1 MSRREAD
8 HRRANRERMRLA
20 RRTES
25 QEQREVRLAMNAE
38 RQQQQRANESVEERE
53 GRRARNS
60 QSMQFRRFSESV
72 EEGQQ
77 QRIAN
82 AERQARRRSNA
93 SSVDRNAE
101 RARNAQRQR
110 SLRTRESSTDR
121 RQRRSIAR
129 DAAERRANQLRMSSM
144 GIARRATEWPLP
156 HYLGRMH
163 VECRNCGAFHF
174 PQEQVGPAS
183 YGFNSC
189 CNFGRVNLQL
199 FEEFPAEIRRLF
211 EEQDEV
217 SAHFRAKIRNYNS
230 GLAMA
235 SMTATVET
243 PHGGGPYC
251 FRVHGQVYHSTG
263 ALRPLPGQPATF
275 AQIYIF
281 DTEDAAD
288 ELAGR
293 PCNRECRRDL
303 FVLLYDVMQRNNIF
317 AQSYRMMEEIV
328 REEEERALQE
338 NRQHLPVKM
347 VFEVRNSDDRRR
359 YNVATSNE
367 VAAVFKGTDD
377 EIEGDRRL
385 IVSERSGQLSF
396 ITDYDP
402 KCDPLCYPLLFPRGE
417 YGWHPGMEKQR
428 VQGRKRSKLTQRE
441 YYAYLLFPRNHFNP
455 IHHAGKLMQQFVVDS
470 WVKIEQNRLK
480 FIRQNQ
486 ARLRMDTYRGL
497 QDFMIADES
506 DGGPPGRNIILP
518 ASYTGSPRDMIA
530 KYQDAMS
537 IVARYG
543 KPDLFITMTCNPQWK
558 EIQES
563 LFPGQA
569 PSDRPD
575 IVARVFKLKLDALLD
590 DLCKK
595 HILGEV
601 AAHIWV
607 VEFQK
612 RGLPHAH
619 ILIILKETWKP
630 RTAADVDEIVCAELP
645 DKQTD
650 PTLFEIVSKQMMH
663 RPCGALNPS
672 SPCMID
678 GKCSKKFPKEFT
690 NDTTMGSDGYPRYR
704 RRDDGRFVM
713 CRGVRLS
720 NTSVVPYNPYLSRK
734 YGCHINVEVCSS
746 ITSVKYLYKYVYKGH
761 DRARIRIHQEVDE
774 QQQCIVDEVKAHLD
788 TRYVCAPEG
797 AHRVLEYPMQGR
809 SDHVERLPVHL
820 EEQQNVTFQ
829 PGEEE
834 QAIAAEH
841 NTKLTAW
848 FELNRLTG
856 KLIARAYSLE
866 SHRIASLAESSRQ
879 LCYHQI
885 PEHYTWNDSMK
896 KWQERRQRSRVVG
909 RMYYVS
915 PKDFERFALRL
926 LLLYQKGAT
935 SFADLRSINNRS
947 YDTYVEAARAAGFL
961 NDDSFYE
968 SSMDEAKMFHMPS
981 ELRSFFA
988 SLICFCEVANPR
1000 SLWDR
1005 FKHDL
1010 SEDYRNQGVRAEDAE
1025 SLAFHDIAAKTALNA
1040 VILKDVLHLDYDQV
1054 TRAPNVQDYA
1064 AHKRNGEANYAKLN
1078 EEQKIVVDAVLAAVH
1093 GSGNRCFFVD
1103 GPGGTGKTFVYN
1115 TIYDLLLG
1123 EKKNVACVAW
1133 SGIAASL
1140 LPEGRTVS
1148 STFKLNPSDKNL
1160 MSTMTRQCSLAKE
1173 LKKLDVV
1180 IWDEAPMAPKQA
1192 LEAVDH
1198 LLRDITQT
1206 DIIFGNKIMLLGG
1219 DFRQVLPVVRK
1230 GGRAEMVAACIKNSP
1245 LWCHF
1250 TQYLLKTNMRVSG
1263 PASDWKKY
1271 ILNIGDG
1278 KEPVNENGE
1287 MAVPQDLLCTGSL
1300 VNEIFAPFLNGQCSD
1315 LSEIAILTPKN
1326 AESLHISNYILD
1338 LMPGSTV
1345 IYNSVD
1351 SIVTEDPKDMLNLP
1365 TEFLNRMTP
1374 AGFPPHELR
1383 IKIGSIVMLLRN
1395 LDLKEGL
1402 CNGTRLSVVQT
1413 GDRVLG
1419 CIFACGSRKGRY
1431 VLIPRIDNYYNQD
1444 LPFTLKRRQ
1453 FPLRLCFAITINKS
1467 QGQTFERVG
1476 ICLND
1481 QIFSH
1486 GQLYVALSRA
1496 RSKEGVKIES
1506 KSGLMHNVV
1515 YPEVLQNSDEEGEN
1529 VAISPVSSGTT

>member
-25 QEQREVRLAMNAE
+25 QEHREVRLAMNAE
-38 RQQQQRANESVEERE
+38 RQQQRRAIESMEEGERRRALNAEHMQLLRANESSDERE
-53 GRRARNS
+53 GRRSRNS
-60 QSMQFRRFSESV
+60 QSMQFRRSSESV
-72 EEGQQ
+72 QERQQ
-77 QRIAN
+77 RRIAN
-82 AERQARRRSNA
+82 ADRQARRRSNA
-93 SSVDRNAE
+93 SSLDRNAE
-101 RARNAQRQR
+101 RARNAQRQL
-110 SLRTRESSTDR
+110 SLRARESSTDR

-129 DAAERRANQLRMSSM
+129 DATERRANQLRMSSM
-144 GIARRATEWPLP
+144 GIARRAAEWPSP

-183 YGFNSC
+183 NGFNSC
-189 CNFGRVNLQL
+189 CNFGRVNLRPFQ
-199 FEEFPAEIRRLF
+199 EFPTEIQRLF
-211 EEQDEV
+211 EERDEV

-243 PHGGGPYC
+243 PHGVGPYC

-263 ALRPLPGQPATF
+263 ALRPLPGQPTTF

-281 DTEDAAD
+281 DTEDAAN

-338 NRQHLPVKM
+338 NRPHLPVKM

-367 VAAVFKGTDD
+367 VAAVFKGTDE

-385 IVSERSGQLSF
+385 IISERSGQLSF

-441 YYAYLLFPRNHFNP
+441 YYAYLLFPRNYFNP

-486 ARLRMDTYRGL
+486 ARLRMDTLRGL
-497 QDFMIADES
+497 QDFMIADESNGGES

-558 EIQES
+558 EVQES
-563 LFPGQA
+563 LFSGQA

-590 DLCKK
+590 YLCKK

-601 AAHIWV
+601 AAYIWV

-619 ILIILKETWKP
+619 ILIILNEAWKP
-630 RTAADVDEIVCAELP
+630 RTAADVDDIVCAELP

-650 PTLFEIVSKQMMH
+650 PTLFEIISKQMMH

-672 SPCMID
+672 SPCMVD
-678 GKCSKKFPKEFT
+678 GKCSKNFPKEFT
-690 NDTTMGSDGYPRYR
+690 NDTTMGSDGYPKYR

-720 NTSVVPYNPYLSRK
+720 NTSVVPYNPHLSRK

-761 DRARIRIHQEVDE
+761 DRARIRIHQEVDG
-774 QQQCIVDEVKAHLD
+774 QQEVIVDEVKAHLD

-797 AHRVLEYPMQGR
+797 AHRILEYPMQGR

-820 EEQQNVTFQ
+820 EEQQNVTFL
-829 PGEEE
+829 PGQEA

-856 KLIARAYSLE
+856 KPITQAYSLE
-866 SHRIASLAESSRQ
+866 ANGIALLAESSRQ

-885 PEHYTWNDSMK
+885 PEHYTWNDNMK

-926 LLLYQKGAT
+926 LLLYRKGAT

-947 YDTYVEAARAAGFL
+947 YDTYVEAARAAGYL
-961 NDDSFYE
+961 DDDSFYE
-968 SSMDEAKMFHMPS
+968 SSMDEAKTFHMPS

-1040 VILKDVLHLDYDQV
+1040 VILKDVLHLDYDQ
-1054 TRAPNVQDYA
+1054 
-1064 AHKRNGEANYAKLN
+1064 
-1078 EEQKIVVDAVLAAVH
+1078 
-1093 GSGNRCFFVD
+1093 
-1103 GPGGTGKTFVYN
+1103 
-1115 TIYDLLLG
+1115 
-1123 EKKNVACVAW
+1123 
-1133 SGIAASL
+1133 
-1140 LPEGRTVS
+1140 
-1148 STFKLNPSDKNL
+1148 
-1160 MSTMTRQCSLAKE
+1160 
-1173 LKKLDVV
+1173 
-1180 IWDEAPMAPKQA
+1180 
-1192 LEAVDH
+1192 
-1198 LLRDITQT
+1198 
-1206 DIIFGNKIMLLGG
+1206 
-1219 DFRQVLPVVRK
+1219 
-1230 GGRAEMVAACIKNSP
+1230 
-1245 LWCHF
+1245 LWRHF
-1250 TQYLLKTNMRVSG
+1250 TQYRLKTNMRVTG
-1263 PASDWKKY
+1263 PASDWKRY

-1278 KEPVNENGE
+1278 KEPVSENGE
-1287 MAVPQDLLCTGSL
+1287 MAVPEDLLCTGSL

-1338 LMPGSTV
+1338 LMPGNTV

-1351 SIVTEDPKDMLNLP
+1351 SIVTEDPKDMLNIP

-1374 AGFPPHELR
+1374 PGFPPHELR

-1395 LDLKEGL
+1395 LDFKEGL

-1506 KSGLMHNVV
+1506 KNGLMHNVV
-1515 YPEVLQNSDEEGEN
+1515 YPEVLQNSDEEDEN
-1529 VAISPVSSGTT
+1529 VTIPPVSSGTT

>member
-1 MSRREAD
+1 MNINWLATAVCRIHRPLVVGKTLPHSEFSYGSPHFCAYSTMSRREAN
-8 HRRANRERMRLA
+8 HRRSNRERMRLA
-20 RRTES
+20 RRNES
-25 QEQREVRLAMNAE
+25 QAQREVRLTMNAE
-38 RQQQQRANESVEERE
+38 RQQQQRALESTEEGDVRRAFNAERMQLRRANETMDERE

-60 QSMQFRRFSESV
+60 QSMQFRRSSESV
-72 EEGQQ
+72 EGIQQ
-77 QRIAN
+77 RRIAN
-82 AERQARRRSNA
+82 ADRQMRRRSNA
-93 SSVDRNAE
+93 SSVDRDAE
-101 RARNAQRQR
+101 RVRNAQRQL
-110 SLRTRESSTDR
+110 SLRARESSTDR

-129 DAAERRANQLRMSSM
+129 DAAVRRAHQLRMSSM
-144 GIARRATEWPLP
+144 GIARRATELPSP
-156 HYLGRMH
+156 HYLGRMN

-183 YGFNSC
+183 QGFNSC

-199 FEEFPAEIRRLF
+199 FQDFPMEIRGLF
-211 EEQDEV
+211 EGQDEL

-243 PHGGGPYC
+243 PHGRGPYC
-251 FRVHGQVYHSTG
+251 FRVHGQVYHSTS

-281 DTEDAAD
+281 DTEDAAN

-293 PCNRECRRDL
+293 PCNRDCRRDL
-303 FVLLYDVMQRNNIF
+303 FVLLYDVMQRENIF

-328 REEEERALQE
+328 REEEERARQE
-338 NRQHLPVKM
+338 NREHLPVKM
-347 VFEVRNSDDRRR
+347 VFEVRSTDDRRR

-367 VAAVFKGTDD
+367 IAAVFKGTDD

-402 KCDPLCYPLLFPRGE
+402 KCDPLCYPLLFPRGQH
-417 YGWHPGMEKQR
+417 GWHPGMEKRR
-428 VQGRKRSKLTQRE
+428 VEGRKRSKLTQRE
-441 YYAYLLFPRNHFNP
+441 YYAYLLFLRNQFNP

-486 ARLRMDTYRGL
+486 AQLRVDTYRGL
-497 QDFMIADES
+497 QDFMLADES
-506 DGGPPGRNIILP
+506 DGGPPGRIILP

-558 EIQES
+558 EIQEA
-563 LFPGQA
+563 LFPGQT

-595 HILGEV
+595 HVLGEV
-601 AAHIWV
+601 VAYIWV

-619 ILIILKETWKP
+619 ILLILNEAWKP
-630 RTAADVDEIVCAELP
+630 RTATDVDDIVCAALP

-650 PTLFEIVSKQMMH
+650 AILFEIVSKQMMH

-678 GKCSKKFPKEFT
+678 GKCSKNFPKEFT
-690 NDTTMGSDGYPRYR
+690 NDTTMDNDGYPKYR

-734 YGCHINVEVCSS
+734 YVCHINVEVCSS
-746 ITSVKYLYKYVYKGH
+746 ITSVKYLYKQFY
-761 DRARIRIHQEVDE
+761 
-774 QQQCIVDEVKAHLD
+774 
-788 TRYVCAPEG
+788 
-797 AHRVLEYPMQGR
+797 
-809 SDHVERLPVHL
+809 
-820 EEQQNVTFQ
+820 
-829 PGEEE
+829 
-834 QAIAAEH
+834 
-841 NTKLTAW
+841 
-848 FELNRLTG
+848 
-856 KLIARAYSLE
+856 
-866 SHRIASLAESSRQ
+866 
-879 LCYHQI
+879 YHQI
-885 PEHYTWNDSMK
+885 PEHYTWNDQMK

-926 LLLYQKGAT
+926 LLLYRKGAT
-935 SFADLRSINNRS
+935 SFTDLRSIDSRS
-947 YDTYVEAARAAGFL
+947 YDTYVEAARAAGYL

-968 SSMDEAKMFHMPS
+968 NSMDEAKEFHMPS

-1000 SLWDR
+1000 NLWDR

-1010 SEDYRNQGVRAEDAE
+1010 SEDFRNQGIRAEDAE

-1054 TRAPNVQDYA
+1054 SRTPNVVDYE
-1064 AHKRNGEANYAKLN
+1064 AHRRNGEANYEKLN
-1078 EEQKIVVDAVLAAVH
+1078 EEQKTVVDAVLAAVQ
-1093 GSGNRCFFVD
+1093 GTGNRCFFVD

-1115 TIYDLLLG
+1115 TIYDLLIG
-1123 EKKNVACVAW
+1123 EKKHVACVAW

-1160 MSTMTRQCSLAKE
+1160 MSTMTRQCCLAKE

-1192 LEAVDH
+1192 LEAVDK

-1206 DIIFGNKIMLLGG
+1206 DLIFGNKIMLLGG

-1230 GGRAEMVAACIKNSP
+1230 GGRGEMIAACIKNSQ
-1245 LWCHF
+1245 LWHHF
-1250 TQYLLKTNMRVSG
+1250 TQYRLKANMRVTG
-1263 PASDWKKY
+1263 PANDWKRY

-1287 MAVPQDLLCTGSL
+1287 MAVPQDLLCAGSL

-1326 AESLHISNYILD
+1326 AESLHISNRILD
-1338 LMPGSTV
+1338 LMPGSSV
-1345 IYNSVD
+1345 IYKSVD

-1453 FPLRLCFAITINKS
+1453 FPLRLCFALTINKS

-1506 KSGLMHNVV
+1506 RSGLMNNVV
-1515 YPEVLQNSDEEGEN
+1515 YPEVLQNSDGEDE
-1529 VAISPVSSGTT
+1529 T